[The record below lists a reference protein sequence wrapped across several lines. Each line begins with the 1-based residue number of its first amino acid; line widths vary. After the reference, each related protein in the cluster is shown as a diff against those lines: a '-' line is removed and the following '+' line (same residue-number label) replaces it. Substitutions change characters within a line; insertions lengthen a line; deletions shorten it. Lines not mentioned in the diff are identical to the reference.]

1 MRKFRWPLLAVLTV
15 MLVFAFILGSPAVR
29 FPLALGLL
37 RIAFFLGEQVWPG
50 ARMNPAIPE

>member
-1 MRKFRWPLLAVLTV
+1 MQKLKWPLIAVLTV

-37 RIAFFLGEQVWPG
+37 RIAFFVAEHVWP
-50 ARMNPAIPE
+50 RVPIDPAIPE